1 MSRLMIVVV
10 TLLLSLGTAR
20 AACTDA
26 AAVAATRAAADA
38 LCPCGT
44 FRSHKAYIHCVAQV
58 AKAAVLSGDLP
69 KAFRAAVLGCAKKS
83 TCGKAGFVTCCRTT
97 ANGRTKCV
105 VKPSAAKCTAP
116 KGGSACVGTVPSC
129 CESCAAGG
137 CAAATTTTTRP
148 CATTT
153 TRPRATTTTRPRAT
167 STTTMSGATTTT
179 TPAPPQTHT
188 VMVGEG
194 GALVFTPANLTIH
207 LGDTVRWVWATSGH
221 SVVSGTNGNAD
232 NRFCSPSDTGCANPP
247 LSIMGAT
254 YEHTFTT
261 AGTFPYY
268 CSVHFSLGMTGTIT
282 VQ

>member
-1 MSRLMIVVV
+1 MSRLTIVVV

-44 FRSHKAYIHCVAQV
+44 FRSHKAYLHCVARV
-58 AKAAVLSGDLP
+58 AKAAALSGSLP
-69 KAFRAAVLGCAKKS
+69 KACRATVLGCAKKS

-97 ANGRTKCV
+97 AKGSTKCV

-116 KGGSACVGTVPSC
+116 KGGSACVGRIPSC
-129 CESCAAGG
+129 CYSCAAGS
-137 CAAATTTTTRP
+137 CAEATTTITV
-148 CATTT
+148 
-153 TRPRATTTTRPRAT
+153 PRATSTTTRPRAT

-179 TPAPPQTHT
+179 TLPRPQTHT

-207 LGDTVRWVWATSGH
+207 VGDTVRWVWGSPGH
-221 SVVSGTNGNAD
+221 SVVSGTDGNAD
-232 NRFCSPSDTGCANPP
+232 NRFCSPSDSGCANPP
-247 LSIMGAT
+247 LSNQGAT
-254 YEHTFTT
+254 YEHTFAH

>member
-1 MSRLMIVVV
+1 MSRLTIVVV
-10 TLLLSLGTAR
+10 TLLLSVGTAR
-20 AACTDA
+20 ATCTDA

-97 ANGRTKCV
+97 AKGSTKCV

-153 TRPRATTTTRPRAT
+153 TRPRATSTTTR
-167 STTTMSGATTTT
+167 SGATTTT
-179 TPAPPQTHT
+179 TLAPPQTHT
-188 VMVGEG
+188 VMVGQG

-207 LGDTVRWVWATSGH
+207 VGDTVRWVWGSNNH
-221 SVVSGTNGNAD
+221 SVVSGTDGNAD
-232 NRFCSPSDTGCANPP
+232 NRFC
-247 LSIMGAT
+247 
-254 YEHTFTT
+254 
-261 AGTFPYY
+261 
-268 CSVHFSLGMTGTIT
+268 
-282 VQ
+282 

>member
-26 AAVAATRAAADA
+26 AAVAATRAVADTR
-38 LCPCGT
+38 CPCGT
-44 FRSHKAYIHCVAQV
+44 FRSHKAYVHCVAQV
-58 AKAAVLSGDLP
+58 AKAVALSGSLP
-69 KAFRAAVLGCAKKS
+69 KACRAAVLGCARKS

-97 ANGRTKCV
+97 AKGSTKCV
-105 VKPSAAKCTAP
+105 VKPNAAKCTAP
-116 KGGSACVGTVPSC
+116 KGGSACVGTMPSC
-129 CESCAAGG
+129 CDSCAAGS
-137 CAAATTTTTRP
+137 CAVAT
-148 CATTT
+148 TTT

-179 TPAPPQTHT
+179 TLAPPQTHT

-207 LGDTVRWVWATSGH
+207 VGDTVRWVWGSNNH
-221 SVVSGTNGNAD
+221 SVVSGTDGNAD
-232 NRFCSPSDTGCANPP
+232 NRFCSPSDSACANPP
-247 LSIMGAT
+247 LSNQGAT
-254 YEHTFTT
+254 YEHTF
-261 AGTFPYY
+261 AHVGTFPYY